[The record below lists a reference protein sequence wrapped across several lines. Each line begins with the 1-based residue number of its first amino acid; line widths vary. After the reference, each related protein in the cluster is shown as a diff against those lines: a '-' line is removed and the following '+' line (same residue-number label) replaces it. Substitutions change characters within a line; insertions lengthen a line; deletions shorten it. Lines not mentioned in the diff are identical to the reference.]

1 MKVPNKSHFQPRSQQ
16 PLLWQL
22 QLQGTWL
29 LCQSPLKWS
38 QNKRDAQGVS
48 EREERSMKENEIIT
62 TSSGMQNV
70 TELLYLAALLLGG
83 LLSACL

>member
-1 MKVPNKSHFQPRSQQ
+1 M
-16 PLLWQL
+16 LCIL
-22 QLQGTWL
+22 Q
-29 LCQSPLKWS
+29 S